1 MTCNR
6 GFNSLR
12 LNADITLCN
21 GGGAVLQKALDKGN
35 VKAVG
40 PVNLSRVPFA
50 EAVCADALDA
60 QVTADKGK
68 LLLHSAF
75 RDGEDQIIP
84 ADAVP
89 QTVVLDVLRNHER
102 DGEDAPLAC
111 FLLHDLKAVSVP
123 VLHDLTR
130 AELHNVTDAASPGFP
145 PTQEPLRRAHLGDSR
160 RSPPSWS
167 V

>member
-1 MTCNR
+1 M
-6 GFNSLR
+6 
-12 LNADITLCN
+12 
-21 GGGAVLQKALDKGN
+21 LQKALDKGN